1 MNKEIQLEMRNVF
14 GVNRIYP
21 ICHVASALI
30 KFKFPQKTF
39 RFINPMESGESMSNK
54 NIRIMQVVA
63 VLFLNNV
70 FILLAVADTEN
81 YLKIALFGGGGLL
94 VIAGIY
100 LARAT
105 EEMVN
110 DFNARYRE
118 QEGRHR

>member
-1 MNKEIQLEMRNVF
+1 M
-14 GVNRIYP
+14 
-21 ICHVASALI
+21 
-30 KFKFPQKTF
+30 KT
-39 RFINPMESGESMSNK
+39 K
-54 NIRIMQVVA
+54 DIRIMQVVA

-110 DFNARYRE
+110 DFNARYQE
-118 QEGRHR
+118 QEQNRRYKW

>member
-1 MNKEIQLEMRNVF
+1 
-14 GVNRIYP
+14 
-21 ICHVASALI
+21 
-30 KFKFPQKTF
+30 
-39 RFINPMESGESMSNK
+39 MESGESMSNK
-54 NIRIMQVVA
+54 NVRIMQVVA

-110 DFNARYRE
+110 DFNAKYRE
-118 QEGRHR
+118 QQRRFKWK

>member
-1 MNKEIQLEMRNVF
+1 
-14 GVNRIYP
+14 
-21 ICHVASALI
+21 
-30 KFKFPQKTF
+30 
-39 RFINPMESGESMSNK
+39 MESGESMSNK

-110 DFNARYRE
+110 DFNAKYRE
-118 QEGRHR
+118 QESRRR

>member
-1 MNKEIQLEMRNVF
+1 
-14 GVNRIYP
+14 
-21 ICHVASALI
+21 
-30 KFKFPQKTF
+30 
-39 RFINPMESGESMSNK
+39 MSNK

-81 YLKIALFGGGGLL
+81 YLKIALYGGGGLL

-110 DFNARYRE
+110 DFNARYQE
-118 QEGRHR
+118 QEQNRRYKW

>member
-1 MNKEIQLEMRNVF
+1 M
-14 GVNRIYP
+14 
-21 ICHVASALI
+21 
-30 KFKFPQKTF
+30 KT
-39 RFINPMESGESMSNK
+39 K
-54 NIRIMQVVA
+54 DIRIMQVVA

-100 LARAT
+100 LARVT

-110 DFNARYRE
+110 DFNARYQE
-118 QEGRHR
+118 QEQNRRYK

>member
-1 MNKEIQLEMRNVF
+1 
-14 GVNRIYP
+14 
-21 ICHVASALI
+21 
-30 KFKFPQKTF
+30 
-39 RFINPMESGESMSNK
+39 MSNK

-110 DFNARYRE
+110 DFNDRIRE
-118 QEGRHR
+118 QESRRRWKLLSFIVLI

>member
-1 MNKEIQLEMRNVF
+1 M
-14 GVNRIYP
+14 
-21 ICHVASALI
+21 
-30 KFKFPQKTF
+30 KT
-39 RFINPMESGESMSNK
+39 K
-54 NIRIMQVVA
+54 DIRIMQVVA

-81 YLKIALFGGGGLL
+81 YLKIALYGGGGLL

-110 DFNARYRE
+110 DFNAKYRKYRE
-118 QEGRHR
+118 QEGRRYK